1 MSSDYH
7 VETAHFEGPL
17 ALLLRLIE
25 KEELDI
31 TKVALAQVTDQFL
44 QHVDTMKQ
52 DPDIEMVADFL
63 VVAARLLWIKS
74 RVLLPHREAP
84 ASDGEGGEEDIG
96 DELVRQLRTYRRY
109 KEAAQRLRERDGARL
124 HAHVRVALP
133 PRPREVTLD
142 LAGFTLADL
151 HALGQ
156 AAIYPQESPRPEDAL
171 QRPTISIGQQIRL
184 IRTRLRDWKR
194 VGFRAL
200 LGQRPSRVEAVV
212 TLQAILE
219 LMKQQVVRVRQTSRF
234 GDILIE
240 SLVPPEQIL
249 EPAATAESPPASPPA
264 RQ

>member
-1 MSSDYH
+1 MKSDYC
-7 VETAHFEGPL
+7 VQTAHFEGPL

-44 QHVDTMKQ
+44 QHVDAMKQ
-52 DPDIEMVADFL
+52 DPDIEVVADFL

-74 RVLLPHREAP
+74 RVLLPRHEEE
-84 ASDGEGGEEDIG
+84 ASDEEGEEDIG

-109 KEAAQRLRERDGARL
+109 KEAAQRLRERDGAHL
-124 HAHVRVALP
+124 HAHVRVAPP
-133 PRPREVTLD
+133 PRPRQVTLD

-151 HALGQ
+151 HRLGQ
-156 AAIYPQESPRPEDAL
+156 AAIYPRESPRPEEAL

-184 IRTRLRDWKR
+184 IRTRLSDWKR

-200 LGQRPSRVEAVV
+200 LGERPSRVEAVV

-219 LMKQQVVRVRQTSRF
+219 LVKQRVVQVRQRRRF

-240 SLVPPEQIL
+240 SLVPPDQIL
-249 EPAATAESPPASPPA
+249 QPTATTETPPPSPPEH
-264 RQ
+264 Q